1 MTVIEFK
8 KRGETVN
15 AVEYPD
21 DPVEECYYWWLI
33 SYTYLDKDNN
43 IGVGTMYYYN
53 PEYVVSF
60 HKYNQDALY
69 EMVHK
74 HLPEGFRKYIINA
87 ISYLGE
93 GTKSDMVLTNEV
105 IL

>member
-43 IGVGTMYYYN
+43 IGV
-53 PEYVVSF
+53 
-60 HKYNQDALY
+60 
-69 EMVHK
+69 
-74 HLPEGFRKYIINA
+74 
-87 ISYLGE
+87 
-93 GTKSDMVLTNEV
+93 
-105 IL
+105 